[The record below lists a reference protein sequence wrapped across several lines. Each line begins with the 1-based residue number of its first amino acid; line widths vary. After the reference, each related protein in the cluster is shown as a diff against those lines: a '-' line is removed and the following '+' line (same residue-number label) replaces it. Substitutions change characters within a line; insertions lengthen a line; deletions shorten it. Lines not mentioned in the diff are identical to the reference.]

1 MRGRRNDFPVAAA
14 APPRPLV
21 DGELFRD
28 ALALFPVGVTVVSA
42 STPEG
47 PYGTTVT
54 AFSALSL
61 DPPMVL
67 AAFGRVSRV
76 LPFIR
81 DQGRFGVSF
90 LDAGQIDVARRLAAA
105 GDKRCDAC
113 DWESLDGVPILAGAR
128 VRLVA
133 DVCDV
138 LPGGDHLVIHGRVT
152 GGHLSGEGRPLVYY
166 DRRFLTAA

>member
-1 MRGRRNDFPVAAA
+1 MAMSRRPA
-14 APPRPLV
+14 V
-21 DGELFRD
+21 DSELFRA
-28 ALALFPVGVTVVSA
+28 ALALFPAGVTVVSA
-42 STPEG
+42 ATPAG

-67 AAFGRVSRV
+67 AAFGKMSRV
-76 LPFIR
+76 LSFIR

-90 LDAGQIDVARRLAAA
+90 LDAGQIEVAHHLASA
-105 GDKRCDAC
+105 GDKRCEAF
-113 DWESLDGVPILAGAR
+113 DWESVDDVPTLAGAR

-138 LPGGDHLVIHGRVT
+138 LPGGDHLVVYGRVT
-152 GGHLSGEGRPLVYY
+152 AGRLSGQGRPLVYY
-166 DRRFLTAA
+166 DRSFVSAA

>member
-1 MRGRRNDFPVAAA
+1 MEATPSHR
-14 APPRPLV
+14 PPV
-21 DGELFRD
+21 DGELFRA
-28 ALALFPVGVTVVSA
+28 ALARFPSGVTVVSA
-42 STPEG
+42 TTPGG

-76 LPFIR
+76 LSFIR

-90 LDAGQIDVARRLAAA
+90 LAAGQIDVARRLASAE
-105 GDKRCDAC
+105 DKRCDAF
-113 DWESLDGVPILAGAR
+113 DWESLDDVPTLAGAR

-133 DVCDV
+133 DVYDV
-138 LPGGDHLVIHGRVT
+138 LPGGDHLVVYGRVT
-152 GGHLSGEGRPLVYY
+152 AGHLSGVGRPLVYY
-166 DRRFLTAA
+166 DRSFLTAA